1 MRTQL
6 ILKGCDISNLGYQS
20 AANIQPVERTVDYN
34 AKNGFINRR
43 QSQMTWKDINL
54 RDILGEL
61 YNTNTDYVLELTSI
75 TFFVTSNLS
84 FYSSNESD
92 RSFNIFMSGLPN
104 MQSYSSQ
111 GINQEA
117 LLCSLRLPSGSYCN
131 TFNFSNNFISFR
143 INNNQFCDLTI
154 SYKDLLTNALEPS
167 SNGTTVD
174 YPYAQFVF
182 NIIKT

>member
-1 MRTQL
+1 
-6 ILKGCDISNLGYQS
+6 
-20 AANIQPVERTVDYN
+20 
-34 AKNGFINRR
+34 
-43 QSQMTWKDINL
+43 MTWKNINL

-61 YNTNTDYVLELTSI
+61 YETDTDYVLELSSI
-75 TFFVTSNLS
+75 TFFLTSNMS
-84 FYSSNESD
+84 FYTTNESD
-92 RSFNIFMSGLPN
+92 RSFNIVLSGLPN
-104 MQSYSSQ
+104 MQSYSST

-131 TFNFSNNFISFR
+131 TYRFSNNFISFK

-154 SYKDLLTNALEPS
+154 SYKDILSNTLEPS
-167 SNGTTVD
+167 STGTTID